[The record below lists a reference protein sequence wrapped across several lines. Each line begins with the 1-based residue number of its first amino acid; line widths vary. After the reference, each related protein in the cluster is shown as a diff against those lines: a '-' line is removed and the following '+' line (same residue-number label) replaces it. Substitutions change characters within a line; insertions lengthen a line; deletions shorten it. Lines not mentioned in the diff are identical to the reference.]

1 MKVEQLHLGSVRC
14 EIFVSLVL
22 NMKNESSLKPLFIY
36 LGNGGNWRIVDVF
49 DLKKNDELIVCMYI
63 YTLTYVYELK
73 YCNFKDMYV
82 GLGIDIRIK
91 EIEGRQVH
99 YV

>member
-1 MKVEQLHLGSVRC
+1 MTNLQY
-14 EIFVSLVL
+14 I
-22 NMKNESSLKPLFIY
+22 
-36 LGNGGNWRIVDVF
+36 
-49 DLKKNDELIVCMYI
+49 YI
-63 YTLTYVYELK
+63 YTLTYVYEWK
-73 YCNFKDMYV
+73 YCNFKAMYV